1 MEIKTVPVNSISQD
15 PANLRKHGERNI
27 DAIVAS
33 LRKFGQQHPIVID
46 SKGIILSGNG
56 RYMAAV
62 KLGWHEIEVVESSL
76 TGSAATAY
84 AIADNRTAELAEW
97 DTTALAETLRALQSE
112 EFDTDAAG
120 YSESEIDALVEGL
133 GSELLAG
140 EKEIIE
146 DTIPD
151 PPVDPIT
158 KAGDLW
164 ILGEH
169 RLLCGDSTNG
179 DDVARLMAGKKADLC
194 FTSPPYGQQRD
205 YTAEGK
211 AKVQDWDGLM
221 QGVFRN
227 LPMSESGQVLVNL
240 GLIRRDNEI
249 VLYWDKWIAWM
260 RLQEWHFLG
269 WYVWDKKGPRP
280 GKSQGQLLLQ
290 HEWIF
295 HFCKNPIDPQKTV
308 PCVRPGR
315 ISNFGL
321 RDPNGIKST
330 ITSAECGEFRELS
343 SVIQASPSEGGS
355 HEHPATMSLG
365 LPIQVLPVWL
375 GDIYEPFCGSGTTL
389 IAAEQLNRKCFG
401 MEISPQY
408 CDVIVK
414 RWENITGM
422 VAVRE
427 TPLKTVE

>member
-1 MEIKTVPVNSISQD
+1 MKIQTVAVNSISQD

-46 SKGIILSGNG
+46 NKGIILSGNG

-62 KLGWHEIEVVESSL
+62 KLGWQEIEVVESSL
-76 TGSAATAY
+76 TGSSATAY

-133 GSELLAG
+133 GSEFLAG
-140 EKEIIE
+140 DKEIIE
-146 DTIPD
+146 DAIPE

-169 RLLCGDSTNG
+169 RLLCGDSTNA
-179 DDVARLMAGKKADLC
+179 DDVARLMGENHIEVIITD
-194 FTSPPYGQQRD
+194 PPYGMSFQSNYRSTKHKEIDGDSTPELLQ
-205 YTAEGK
+205 YTASIT
-211 AKVQDWDGLM
+211 AKHSSYIWCRWD
-221 QGVFRN
+221 N
-227 LPMSESGQVLVNL
+227 ITDIPKPKS
-240 GLIRRDNEI
+240 LITW
-249 VLYWDKWIAWM
+249 V
-260 RLQEWHFLG
+260 
-269 WYVWDKKGPRP
+269 
-280 GKSQGQLLLQ
+280 
-290 HEWIF
+290 
-295 HFCKNPIDPQKTV
+295 KNNWSMGDLK
-308 PCVRPGR
+308 
-315 ISNFGL
+315 
-321 RDPNGIKST
+321 
-330 ITSAECGEFRELS
+330 
-343 SVIQASPSEGGS
+343 
-355 HEHPATMSLG
+355 HEHARQTEVCAFYPGNLHVFPDGRPSDVVKHDRTGNDLHPTQKPVSLIAELIG
-365 LPIQVLPVWL
+365 WTIGTVY
-375 GDIYEPFCGSGTTL
+375 DPFLGSGTTL

-414 RWENITGM
+414 RWENLTGM

-427 TPLKTVE
+427 PHLTTGK

>member
-1 MEIKTVPVNSISQD
+1 MKIKKVKLDSISQD

-62 KLGWHEIEVVESSL
+62 KLGWQEIEVVESSL
-76 TGSAATAY
+76 TGSSATAY

-133 GSELLAG
+133 GSELLGAD
-140 EKEIIE
+140 KEIIE
-146 DTIPD
+146 DEVPE

-169 RLLCGDSTNG
+169 RVLCGDSTNA
-179 DDVARLMAGKKADLC
+179 DDVARLMNGKKAGCLITD
-194 FTSPPYGQQRD
+194 PPYGIDWQGSNAS
-205 YTAEGK
+205 TLKWEGIQNDTGQLDLVPILSSYEVVVSFG
-211 AKVQDWDGLM
+211 ANCYPHQ
-221 QGVFRN
+221 
-227 LPMSESGQVLVNL
+227 LPHRG
-240 GLIRRDNEI
+240 R
-249 VLYWDKWIAWM
+249 WI
-260 RLQEWHFLG
+260 
-269 WYVWDKKGPRP
+269 VWDKRVNENADKMIGSPFELAWSS
-280 GKSQGQLLLQ
+280 KSSGFDKIYRVM
-290 HEWIF
+290 H
-295 HFCKNPIDPQKTV
+295 
-308 PCVRPGR
+308 
-315 ISNFGL
+315 
-321 RDPNGIKST
+321 
-330 ITSAECGEFRELS
+330 
-343 SVIQASPSEGGS
+343 GGVVNADG
-355 HEHPATMSLG
+355 HNARREHPTQKPIKLLAAVIKDFAEG
-365 LPIQVLPVWL
+365 LILDL
-375 GDIYEPFCGSGTTL
+375 FLGSGTTL
-389 IAAEQLNRKCFG
+389 LAAEQLNRKCFG

-414 RWENITGM
+414 RWENLTGM

-427 TPLKTVE
+427 TSVKTPA

>member
-1 MEIKTVPVNSISQD
+1 MKIKTVAIGSISQD

-62 KLGWHEIEVVESSL
+62 KLGWSDIKVVESSL

-112 EFDTDAAG
+112 EFDTTAAG
-120 YSESEIDALVEGL
+120 YSDGEIDALVEGL
-133 GSELLAG
+133 GSELLGAD
-140 EKEIIE
+140 KEIIE
-146 DTIPD
+146 DEIPE

-169 RLLCGDSTNG
+169 RVLCGDSTKAA
-179 DDVARLMAGKKADLC
+179 DVARLMAGAKADLC
-194 FTSPPYGQQRD
+194 FTSPPYNIGSLGWAGSSK
-205 YTAEGK
+205 YTADKDEK
-211 AKVQDWDGLM
+211 QSCDYLEFLTSSTRLILSYSTASIINIQQV
-221 QGVFRN
+221 
-227 LPMSESGQVLVNL
+227 SGNKIAFIEWLYEW
-240 GLIRRDNEI
+240 RKHI
-249 VLYWDKWIAWM
+249 VDIAIWDKGNAEPAM
-260 RLQEWHFLG
+260 EPGVLG
-269 WYVWDKKGPRP
+269 
-280 GKSQGQLLLQ
+280 
-290 HEWIF
+290 
-295 HFCKNPIDPQKTV
+295 
-308 PCVRPGR
+308 
-315 ISNFGL
+315 
-321 RDPNGIKST
+321 
-330 ITSAECGEFRELS
+330 SAFEYLVVLS
-343 SVIQASPSEGGS
+343 SKLNPTRKLPLTSWRGTIQNIHRGGKRS
-355 HEHPATMSLG
+355 GNQDSNIHRATFPMH
-365 LPIQVLPVWL
+365 LPEYGFLMFDVA
-375 GDIYEPFCGSGTTL
+375 DTIYDPFLGSGTTL
-389 IAAEQLNRKCFG
+389 IAAQQLNRKCYG

-414 RWENITGM
+414 RWENLTGM

-427 TPLKTVE
+427 TSVKTPA

>member
-1 MEIKTVPVNSISQD
+1 MKIKTVAVNSISQD

-62 KLGWHEIEVVESSL
+62 KLGWHEIDVVESDL
-76 TGSAATAY
+76 TGSSATAY

-133 GSELLAG
+133 GSELLGAD
-140 EKEIIE
+140 KEIVE
-146 DTIPD
+146 DEVPE

-169 RLLCGDSTNG
+169 RVLCGDSTNL
-179 DDVARLMAGKKADLC
+179 DDVARLMGENHIEVIITD
-194 FTSPPYGQQRD
+194 PPYGMSFQSNYRSTKHKEIDGDSTPELLQ
-205 YTAEGK
+205 YTASIT
-211 AKVQDWDGLM
+211 AKHSSYIWCRWD
-221 QGVFRN
+221 N
-227 LPMSESGQVLVNL
+227 ITDIPKPKS
-240 GLIRRDNEI
+240 LITW
-249 VLYWDKWIAWM
+249 V
-260 RLQEWHFLG
+260 
-269 WYVWDKKGPRP
+269 
-280 GKSQGQLLLQ
+280 
-290 HEWIF
+290 
-295 HFCKNPIDPQKTV
+295 KNNWSMGDLK
-308 PCVRPGR
+308 
-315 ISNFGL
+315 
-321 RDPNGIKST
+321 
-330 ITSAECGEFRELS
+330 
-343 SVIQASPSEGGS
+343 
-355 HEHPATMSLG
+355 HEHARQTEVCAFYPGNSHAFPDGRPSDVVKHDRTGNDLHPTQKPVSLIAELIG
-365 LPIQVLPVWL
+365 WTIGTVY
-375 GDIYEPFCGSGTTL
+375 DPFLGSGTTL
-389 IAAEQLNRKCFG
+389 IAAEQLNRKCYG

-414 RWENITGM
+414 RWENLTGM

-427 TPLKTVE
+427 SA

>member
-1 MEIKTVPVNSISQD
+1 MIIKTVPVNSISQD

-76 TGSAATAY
+76 TGSSATAY

-133 GSELLAG
+133 GSELLGAD
-140 EKEIIE
+140 KEIVE
-146 DTIPD
+146 DEIPE

-169 RLLCGDSTNG
+169 RLLCGDSTNA
-179 DDVARLMAGKKADLC
+179 DDVARLTGENHIEVIITD
-194 FTSPPYGQQRD
+194 PPYGMSFQSNHRSTKHKEIDGDSTPELLQ
-205 YTAEGK
+205 YTASIT
-211 AKVQDWDGLM
+211 AKHSSYIWCRWD
-221 QGVFRN
+221 N
-227 LPMSESGQVLVNL
+227 ITDIPKPKS
-240 GLIRRDNEI
+240 LITW
-249 VLYWDKWIAWM
+249 V
-260 RLQEWHFLG
+260 
-269 WYVWDKKGPRP
+269 
-280 GKSQGQLLLQ
+280 
-290 HEWIF
+290 
-295 HFCKNPIDPQKTV
+295 KNNWSMGDLK
-308 PCVRPGR
+308 
-315 ISNFGL
+315 
-321 RDPNGIKST
+321 
-330 ITSAECGEFRELS
+330 
-343 SVIQASPSEGGS
+343 
-355 HEHPATMSLG
+355 HEHARQTEVCAFYPGNLHAFPDGRPSDVVKHDRTGNDLHPTQKPVSLIAELIG
-365 LPIQVLPVWL
+365 WTIGTVY
-375 GDIYEPFCGSGTTL
+375 DPFLGSGTTL
-389 IAAEQLNRKCFG
+389 IAAEQLNRKCYG

-414 RWENITGM
+414 RWENLTGM

-427 TPLKTVE
+427 SA

>member
-1 MEIKTVPVNSISQD
+1 MKIKTVAVNSISQD

-76 TGSAATAY
+76 TGSSATAY

-133 GSELLAG
+133 GSELLGAD
-140 EKEIIE
+140 KSIVE
-146 DTIPD
+146 DEVPE

-169 RLLCGDSTNG
+169 RVLCGDSTNL
-179 DDVARLMAGKKADLC
+179 DDAARLMGENHIEVIITD
-194 FTSPPYGQQRD
+194 PPYGMSFQSNYRSTKHKEIDGDSTPELLQ
-205 YTAEGK
+205 YTASIT
-211 AKVQDWDGLM
+211 AKHSSYIWCRWD
-221 QGVFRN
+221 N
-227 LPMSESGQVLVNL
+227 ITDIPKPKS
-240 GLIRRDNEI
+240 LITW
-249 VLYWDKWIAWM
+249 V
-260 RLQEWHFLG
+260 
-269 WYVWDKKGPRP
+269 
-280 GKSQGQLLLQ
+280 
-290 HEWIF
+290 
-295 HFCKNPIDPQKTV
+295 KNNWSMGDLK
-308 PCVRPGR
+308 
-315 ISNFGL
+315 
-321 RDPNGIKST
+321 
-330 ITSAECGEFRELS
+330 
-343 SVIQASPSEGGS
+343 
-355 HEHPATMSLG
+355 HEHARQTEVCAFYPGNSHAFPDGRPSDVVKHDRTCNDLHPTQKPVSLIAELIG
-365 LPIQVLPVWL
+365 WTIGTVY
-375 GDIYEPFCGSGTTL
+375 DPFLGSGTTL

-414 RWENITGM
+414 RWENLTGM

-427 TPLKTVE
+427 SA

>member
-1 MEIKTVPVNSISQD
+1 MKIKTVPVNSISQD

-62 KLGWHEIEVVESSL
+62 KLGWHEIEAVESDL
-76 TGSAATAY
+76 TGSSATAY

-140 EKEIIE
+140 DKEIIE
-146 DTIPD
+146 DTIPE

-169 RLLCGDSTNG
+169 RLLCGDSTNA
-179 DDVARLMAGKKADLC
+179 DDVARLMGGVKAQLVITD
-194 FTSPPYGQQRD
+194 PPYGVSYADKNAFLNAIDKGNRNQTKIENDHLNKKETQAIWGSAFKNMADVMGPGAVVYCFMPQGGDQMMMMMMMMEGGIEPRHELIWLKNNHVLGRSD
-205 YTAEGK
+205 YNYKHE
-211 AKVQDWDGLM
+211 
-221 QGVFRN
+221 
-227 LPMSESGQVLVNL
+227 P
-240 GLIRRDNEI
+240 I
-249 VLYWDKWIAWM
+249 LYAW
-260 RLQEWHFLG
+260 
-269 WYVWDKKGPRP
+269 KKG
-280 GKSQGQLLLQ
+280 GHKFYGD
-290 HEWIF
+290 F
-295 HFCKNPIDPQKTV
+295 
-308 PCVRPGR
+308 
-315 ISNFGL
+315 
-321 RDPNGIKST
+321 ST
-330 ITSAECGEFRELS
+330 
-343 SVIQASPSEGGS
+343 SVIECKRPQSSKL
-355 HEHPATMSLG
+355 HPTMKPVELVATLAQNSSQ
-365 LPIQVLPVWL
+365 IS
-375 GDIYEPFCGSGTTL
+375 DTIYDPFLGSGTTL

-414 RWENITGM
+414 RWENLTGM
-422 VAVRE
+422 VGVRE
-427 TPLKTVE
+427 TPLPPVGI

>member
-1 MEIKTVPVNSISQD
+1 MKIKTVAISSISQD

-62 KLGWHEIEVVESSL
+62 KLGWTDIKVVESSL

-112 EFDTDAAG
+112 EFDTTAAG
-120 YSESEIDALVEGL
+120 YSDGEIDALVEGL
-133 GSELLAG
+133 GSELLGAD
-140 EKEIIE
+140 KEIVE
-146 DTIPD
+146 DEIPE
-151 PPVDPIT
+151 PPADPIT

-169 RLLCGDSTNG
+169 RVLCGDSTNA
-179 DDVARLMAGKKADLC
+179 DDVARLMDGVKADLC

-205 YTAEGK
+205 YTVEGK
-211 AKVQDWDGLM
+211 AKVQNWDGLM
-221 QGVFRN
+221 QGVFQN

-240 GLIRRDNEI
+240 GLIHRDGEWI
-249 VLYWDKWIAWM
+249 PYWDGWIEWM
-260 RLQEWHFLG
+260 RQQGWKRFG
-269 WYVWDKKGPRP
+269 WYVWDQGPGLP
-280 GKSQGQLLLQ
+280 GDWNGRLAPSF
-290 HEWIF
+290 EFVF
-295 HFCKNPIDPQKTV
+295 HFNKLTVKPLKIIDCIHAGEKNH
-308 PCVRPGR
+308 G
-315 ISNFGL
+315 SGL
-321 RDPNGIKST
+321 RAKDGDVQGYSHSGQNVQALKIPDSVLRIMRHKARGI
-330 ITSAECGEFRELS
+330 EC
-343 SVIQASPSEGGS
+343 
-355 HEHPATMSLG
+355 EHPA
-365 LPIQVLPVWL
+365 VFPVKLSEFISDCWP
-375 GDIYEPFCGSGTTL
+375 GDIYDPFLGSGTTL
-389 IAAEQLNRKCFG
+389 IAAQQLNRKCYG

-414 RWENITGM
+414 RWENLTGM

-427 TPLKTVE
+427 SA

>member
-1 MEIKTVPVNSISQD
+1 MKIKTVAISSISQD

-62 KLGWHEIEVVESSL
+62 KLGWSDIKVVESSL

-120 YSESEIDALVEGL
+120 YSDVEIDALVEGL
-133 GSELLAG
+133 GSELLGAD
-140 EKEIIE
+140 KEVVE
-146 DTIPD
+146 DTIPE

-169 RLLCGDSTNG
+169 RVLCGDSTKAA
-179 DDVARLMAGKKADLC
+179 DVARLMAGVKAGMIHTD
-194 FTSPPYGQQRD
+194 PPYGMSYQSNMRTKSAKFEVLENDDRILTDWIEPAIRHSSGWVFIWTTWKVLEQWFPVVKPFGKLSNMVVWSKGGGGIGDLKKTFSTDHEIAFVFNRG
-205 YTAEGK
+205 AELCGK
-211 AKVQDWDGLM
+211 RIGSVWSFGKDA
-221 QGVFRN
+221 
-227 LPMSESGQVLVNL
+227 SGS
-240 GLIRRDNEI
+240 
-249 VLYWDKWIAWM
+249 Y
-260 RLQEWHFLG
+260 
-269 WYVWDKKGPRP
+269 
-280 GKSQGQLLLQ
+280 
-290 HEWIF
+290 
-295 HFCKNPIDPQKTV
+295 
-308 PCVRPGR
+308 
-315 ISNFGL
+315 
-321 RDPNGIKST
+321 
-330 ITSAECGEFRELS
+330 
-343 SVIQASPSEGGS
+343 
-355 HEHPATMSLG
+355 EHPT
-365 LPIQVLPVWL
+365 QKPVAL
-375 GDIYEPFCGSGTTL
+375 AAEAIDKTTNKACVIYDPFLGSGTTL
-389 IAAEQLNRKCFG
+389 IAAEQLNRKCYG

-414 RWENITGM
+414 RWENLTGM

-427 TPLKTVE
+427 SA

>member
-1 MEIKTVPVNSISQD
+1 MKIKKVKLDSISQD

-62 KLGWHEIEVVESSL
+62 KLGWQEIEVVESSL
-76 TGSAATAY
+76 TGSSATAY

-133 GSELLAG
+133 GSEVLAG
-140 EKEIIE
+140 DKEIVE
-146 DTIPD
+146 DEVPE

-169 RLLCGDSTNG
+169 RLLCGDSTNA
-179 DDVARLMAGKKADLC
+179 DDVARLMAGVKADAVV
-194 FTSPPYGQQRD
+194 TDPPYGGVLNK
-205 YTAEGK
+205 TNGHGK
-211 AKVQDWDGLM
+211 LKDAVKKYGGGDWDYRPSGELLRWLASFKCSVIW
-221 QGVFRN
+221 GGNYFAN
-227 LPMSESGQVLVNL
+227 DLPDG
-240 GLIRRDNEI
+240 R
-249 VLYWDKWIAWM
+249 
-260 RLQEWHFLG
+260 G
-269 WYVWDKKGPRP
+269 WLVWDKKN
-280 GKSQGQLLLQ
+280 GQSSFADAELAWTNLDQ
-290 HEWIF
+290 A
-295 HFCKNPIDPQKTV
+295 
-308 PCVRPGR
+308 VRMVSENIG
-315 ISNFGL
+315 
-321 RDPNGIKST
+321 T
-330 ITSAECGEFRELS
+330 ITDRA
-343 SVIQASPSEGGS
+343 
-355 HEHPATMSLG
+355 HPTQK
-365 LPIQVLPVWL
+365 PVQVMRWAVEMTSGIVL
-375 GDIYEPFCGSGTTL
+375 DPFLGSGTTL

-414 RWENITGM
+414 RWENLTGM

-427 TPLKTVE
+427 TSVKTPA

>member
-1 MEIKTVPVNSISQD
+1 MKIKTVAVNSISQD

-76 TGSAATAY
+76 TGSSATAY

-133 GSELLAG
+133 GSELLGAD
-140 EKEIIE
+140 KEIVE
-146 DTIPD
+146 DEVPE

-169 RLLCGDSTNG
+169 RLLCGDSTNL
-179 DDVARLMAGKKADLC
+179 DDVARLMGENHIEVIITD
-194 FTSPPYGQQRD
+194 PPYGMSFQSNRRSTKHKEIDGDSTPELLQ
-205 YTAEGK
+205 YTASIT
-211 AKVQDWDGLM
+211 AKHSSYIWCRWD
-221 QGVFRN
+221 N
-227 LPMSESGQVLVNL
+227 ITDIPKPKS
-240 GLIRRDNEI
+240 LITW
-249 VLYWDKWIAWM
+249 V
-260 RLQEWHFLG
+260 
-269 WYVWDKKGPRP
+269 
-280 GKSQGQLLLQ
+280 
-290 HEWIF
+290 
-295 HFCKNPIDPQKTV
+295 KNNWSMGDLK
-308 PCVRPGR
+308 
-315 ISNFGL
+315 
-321 RDPNGIKST
+321 
-330 ITSAECGEFRELS
+330 
-343 SVIQASPSEGGS
+343 
-355 HEHPATMSLG
+355 HEHARQTEVCAFYPGNSHAFPDGRPSDVVKHDGTGNDLHPTQKPVSLIAELIG
-365 LPIQVLPVWL
+365 WTI
-375 GDIYEPFCGSGTTL
+375 GTIYDPFLGSGTTL
-389 IAAEQLNRKCFG
+389 IAAEQLNRKCYG

-414 RWENITGM
+414 RWENLTGM

-427 TPLKTVE
+427 SA

>member
-1 MEIKTVPVNSISQD
+1 MKIKKVKLDSISQD

-62 KLGWHEIEVVESSL
+62 KLGWQEIEVVESSL
-76 TGSAATAY
+76 TGSSATAY

-140 EKEIIE
+140 DKEIIE
-146 DTIPD
+146 DTIPE

-169 RLLCGDSTNG
+169 RLLCGDSTNA
-179 DDVARLMAGKKADLC
+179 DDVARLMDGAKADLLL
-194 FTSPPYGQQRD
+194 TDPPYGISWNGD
-205 YTAEGK
+205 YTRFRKKGE
-211 AKVQDWDGLM
+211 VTCTNQYLDI
-221 QGVFRN
+221 QGD
-227 LPMSESGQVLVNL
+227 SESFDPFRWMDYQNVIMWGANL
-240 GLIRRDNEI
+240 YAAKLPVGTWL
-249 VLYWDKWIAWM
+249 
-260 RLQEWHFLG
+260 
-269 WYVWDKKGPRP
+269 VWDKRASDGSAFLADAEVAWSKG
-280 GKSQGQLLLQ
+280 GYGVYLKSINQQQ
-290 HEWIF
+290 
-295 HFCKNPIDPQKTV
+295 
-308 PCVRPGR
+308 
-315 ISNFGL
+315 
-321 RDPNGIKST
+321 
-330 ITSAECGEFRELS
+330 
-343 SVIQASPSEGGS
+343 QASKLKDIA
-355 HEHPATMSLG
+355 HPTKK
-365 LPIQVLPVWL
+365 PVELFAWCIERCKDAKTL
-375 GDIYEPFCGSGTTL
+375 FDPYCGSGTAFV
-389 IAAEQLNRKCFG
+389 AAEQLNRKCFG
-401 MEISPQY
+401 IEISPQY

-414 RWENITGM
+414 RWENLTGM

-427 TPLKTVE
+427 TSVKTPA